1 MTLRTERFY
10 RNKLQQYFNKRYLDY
25 ADVDEYYVDPDINV
39 WKFDIYELG
48 VEITLTCDND
58 GVVTETRKQLKGV
71 VQ

>member
-25 ADVDEYYVDPDINV
+25 ADVAEYYVDPDINV

-48 VEITLTCDND
+48 VGITLICDND

>member
-10 RNKLQQYFNKRYLDY
+10 RNKLQKYFNKRYLDY
-25 ADVDEYYVDPDINV
+25 ADVAEYYVDPDINV

-48 VEITLTCDND
+48 VGITLTCGND

-71 VQ
+71 VR